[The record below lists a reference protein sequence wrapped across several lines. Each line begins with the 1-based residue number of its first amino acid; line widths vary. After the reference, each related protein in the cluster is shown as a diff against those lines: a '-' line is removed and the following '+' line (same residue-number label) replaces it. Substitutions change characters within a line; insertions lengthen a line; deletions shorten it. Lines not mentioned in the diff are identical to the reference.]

1 MSCTENESGP
11 FVVFFLP
18 AVVGCLTILLAR
30 RWANSQVSSTS
41 STAVSRR
48 RKIIKDPLIKRP
60 LPPIAYKMM
69 PPGSKKANGANKKG
83 GLPAP
88 DEEINGGGKRI
99 GRIPRVATTTVTPIN
114 LPDIKLADGPIAPKH
129 IPFPYIPQDGAFLFE
144 AMTFI
149 FTLVATGL
157 QFLNLYR
164 TAWWLPHSY
173 TNQAMNFYLIDP
185 HLVAFIVTIIFRKLL
200 LSFSVMILKAIL
212 APKMMP
218 HATIAARMFILG
230 VVLGALAWCTY
241 FIMLKYPVMKIFY
254 LCYPAVIY
262 FLLFGFH
269 SSPFLELNNN
279 QPPLHCCTHD
289 ATQVR
294 TEVDGLRQDF
304 NDRVKKIIFNSVVG
318 AYYSSF
324 IPCCFAQPYLYY
336 DVYAASQ
343 QTAFVWAGLFA
354 RYTSQLVGAAY
365 CDVPH
370 RSALHLGRWRSQ
382 NTCTGTAA
390 QKCSPTLIA
399 DGCEIVPWSADRLWS
414 RGSRVTWNE
423 KTYVAVTPVV
433 AADPTS
439 VVHSRFHTVFVN
451 PSLLLCGMLCLQLS
465 LIVLQLCLLFSN
477 IQWHNFISIIILL
490 FINYYTLFKMV
501 RDYLV
506 AWKVYKAE
514 SMIQD
519 KNGSVHSAAN

>member
-30 RWANSQVSSTS
+30 RWANSQVSNTS

-48 RKIIKDPLIKRP
+48 RKIIKDPLVKRP
-60 LPPIAYKMM
+60 LPPLACKMM
-69 PPGSKKANGANKKG
+69 PPGSKKASGVNKKG
-83 GLPAP
+83 SFPVP
-88 DEEINGGGKRI
+88 DEEMNGNGKRV
-99 GRIPRVATTTVTPIN
+99 GRPARTPPTTLSNVGLT
-114 LPDIKLADGPIAPKH
+114 DIKLAEGPVAPKH
-129 IPFPYIPQDGAFLFE
+129 IPFPYIPQDGTLLFE
-144 AMTFI
+144 AMTFV

-200 LSFSVMILKAIL
+200 LSVSLFVLRGLL
-212 APKMMP
+212 APKLMP

-230 VVLGALAWCTY
+230 VVLGALSWCTY
-241 FIMLKYPVMKIFY
+241 FIVLKYPLVKIFY

-269 SSPFLELNNN
+269 ASPFLELNNGD
-279 QPPLHCCTHD
+279 PPLHCCTHD
-289 ATQVR
+289 AVQIR
-294 TEVDGLRQDF
+294 NEVEALRQDF
-304 NDRVKKIIFNSVVG
+304 NVRMKKIIFNSVVG

-324 IPCCFAQPYLYY
+324 IPCCFAQSYLYY
-336 DVYAASQ
+336 EVYAASQ

-354 RYTSQLVGAAY
+354 RYVSQLVSASY

-370 RSALHLGRWRSQ
+370 RAALHLGRWKADT
-382 NTCTGTAA
+382 NTCTEGSEVLPWCANRMWSQCGRVSREGRVFVVSTPTA
-390 QKCSPTLIA
+390 
-399 DGCEIVPWSADRLWS
+399 
-414 RGSRVTWNE
+414 
-423 KTYVAVTPVV
+423 
-433 AADPTS
+433 AADPAS
-439 VVHSRFHTVFVN
+439 VVHCRFHTVFAN

-465 LIVLQLCLLFSN
+465 LIVLQLCLLFSS
-477 IQWHNFISIIILL
+477 IQWHNFLAIVILL

-514 SMIQD
+514 NMIQD
-519 KNGSVHSAAN
+519 KNGSLHSVPN

>member
-30 RWANSQVSSTS
+30 RWANSQVNNTS

-60 LPPIAYKMM
+60 LPPIACKMM
-69 PPGSKKANGANKKG
+69 PPGSKKATGVNKKG
-83 GLPAP
+83 TFPVP
-88 DEEINGGGKRI
+88 EEDMNGGGKRI
-99 GRIPRVATTTVTPIN
+99 GRISRPPSTTT
-114 LPDIKLADGPIAPKH
+114 LPAVGLPEIKLADGPVAPKH
-129 IPFPYIPQDGAFLFE
+129 IPFPYIPQDGTLLFE
-144 AMTFI
+144 AMTFV

-185 HLVAFIVTIIFRKLL
+185 HLVAFIVTIICRKLL
-200 LSFSVMILKAIL
+200 LSMSL
-212 APKMMP
+212 AVLRIFLVPKLMP
-218 HATIAARMFILG
+218 HITIATRMFILG
-230 VVLGALAWCTY
+230 LVLGALAWCTY
-241 FIMLKYPVMKIFY
+241 FIVLKYPIMKIFY

-269 SSPFLELNNN
+269 SSPFLELNNSD
-279 QPPLHCCTHD
+279 PPLHCCSHD
-289 ATQVR
+289 AAQVR
-294 TEVDGLRQDF
+294 AEVDALRQDF
-304 NDRVKKIIFNSVVG
+304 NVRMKKIIFNSVVG

-324 IPCCFAQPYLYY
+324 IPCCFAQSYLYY

-354 RYTSQLVGAAY
+354 RYTSQLVSATY

-370 RSALHLGRWRSQ
+370 RAALHLGRWRPD
-382 NTCTGTAA
+382 NTCTE
-390 QKCSPTLIA
+390 
-399 DGCEIVPWSADRLWS
+399 GCEVSEWCGARVWARGARVLA
-414 RGSRVTWNE
+414 GSRTF
-423 KTYVAVTPVV
+423 VALSPAV
-433 AADPTS
+433 AADPNS
-439 VVHSRFHTVFVN
+439 VAHSRFHTVFVN

-465 LIVLQLCLLFSN
+465 LIVLQLCLLFSS
-477 IQWHNFISIIILL
+477 IQWHNFISIVILL

-514 SMIQD
+514 NMIQD
-519 KNGSVHSAAN
+519 KNGSVHPVSN

>member
-30 RWANSQVSSTS
+30 RWANSQVSNTS

-60 LPPIAYKMM
+60 LPPLACKMV
-69 PPGSKKANGANKKG
+69 PHGSKKASGVNKKG
-83 GLPAP
+83 SVPVP
-88 DEEINGGGKRI
+88 DEEINGGGKRL
-99 GRIPRVATTTVTPIN
+99 GRPARPQPAVPTSTSTPEV
-114 LPDIKLADGPIAPKH
+114 KLVDGPVQPKH
-129 IPFPYIPQDGAFLFE
+129 IPFPYIPQDGNLLFE
-144 AMTFI
+144 AMTFV

-200 LSFSVMILKAIL
+200 LSITMAILKSVL
-212 APKMMP
+212 VPKMMP

-230 VVLGALAWCTY
+230 VVLGAMAWCAY
-241 FIMLKYPVMKIFY
+241 FIILKYPMVKIFY

-262 FLLFGFH
+262 FILFGFH
-269 SSPFLELNNN
+269 ASPFLELNNGD
-279 QPPLHCCTHD
+279 PPLHCCSHD
-289 ATQVR
+289 PSQIR
-294 TEVDGLRQDF
+294 TEVETLRQDF
-304 NDRVKKIIFNSVVG
+304 NVRMKKIIFNSIVG

-324 IPCCFAQPYLYY
+324 IPCCFAQSYLYY

-343 QTAFVWAGLFA
+343 QTAFVCAGLVSRHA
-354 RYTSQLVGAAY
+354 SQLLGAAY

-370 RSALHLGRWRSQ
+370 RAALHLGRWGPD
-382 NTCTGTAA
+382 TAGEGEVCTW
-390 QKCSPTLIA
+390 CPRRVSP
-399 DGCEIVPWSADRLWS
+399 
-414 RGSRVTWNE
+414 RGSRVSAAARSF
-423 KTYVAVTPVV
+423 VAVSPAV

-439 VVHSRFHTVFVN
+439 LVHSRFHTVFAN
-451 PSLLLCGMLCLQLS
+451 PSLLLCGMLCLQLA
-465 LIVLQLCLLFSN
+465 LIVLQLCLLFSS
-477 IQWHNFISIIILL
+477 IQWHNFLAIVILL

-514 SMIQD
+514 NMIQD
-519 KNGSVHSAAN
+519 KNGPLPVQN

>member
-30 RWANSQVSSTS
+30 RWANSPVSNTS

-69 PPGSKKANGANKKG
+69 PPGSKKATGVNKKG
-83 GLPAP
+83 AFPAP
-88 DEEINGGGKRI
+88 EEEMNGGGKRV
-99 GRIPRVATTTVTPIN
+99 GRITRLASTPLPSVN
-114 LPDIKLADGPIAPKH
+114 LSDIKLADGPIAPKH
-129 IPFPYIPQDGAFLFE
+129 IPFPYIPQDGTLLFE
-144 AMTFI
+144 AMSFV
-149 FTLVATGL
+149 FTLIATGL

-200 LSFSVMILKAIL
+200 LSIGLVVLRAVL

-218 HATIAARMFILG
+218 HATVAARMFVLG
-230 VVLGALAWCTY
+230 LVLGALAWCTY
-241 FIMLKYPVMKIFY
+241 FIVLKYPVMKIFY

-262 FLLFGFH
+262 FLLFGFQ
-269 SSPFLELNNN
+269 SSPFLELNNSE
-279 QPPLHCCTHD
+279 PPLHCCSHD
-289 ATQVR
+289 AAQVR
-294 TEVDGLRQDF
+294 AEVDALRQDF
-304 NDRVKKIIFNSVVG
+304 NVRMKKIIFNSVVG

-354 RYTSQLVGAAY
+354 RHVAQLVGAPY

-370 RSALHLGRWRSQ
+370 RAALHLGRWRRD
-382 NTCTGTAA
+382 AA
-390 QKCSPTLIA
+390 SS
-399 DGCEIVPWSADRLWS
+399 DSCEAVPWCPERVWS
-414 RGSRVTWNE
+414 FGSKVTLDSR
-423 KTYVAVTPVV
+423 TYIAVSPAV
-433 AADPTS
+433 AANPAS
-439 VVHSRFHTVFVN
+439 VAHSRFYTVFVN

-465 LIVLQLCLLFSN
+465 LIVLQLCLLFSS
-477 IQWHNFISIIILL
+477 IQWHNFMSIVILL

-514 SMIQD
+514 NMLQD
-519 KNGSVHSAAN
+519 KNGPVQSVAN